1 MDFEVGGSGI
11 DLNGQRGD
19 QFMAMIERVFQV
31 GGQLIDH
38 IGGDLRVNGNFGGD
52 AVEGVEEEMR
62 VELESDELEF
72 HGLNFGTSFGLKGG
86 LCLGVKFSLQPEIG
100 KSPREINKPHENGE
114 DDPTF
119 PDGKM
124 NRSTG
129 WGVEQIEAREKRLHE
144 GGVES
149 CSDGSKQDGQKNKGG
164 AENALKARSFVN
176 VAQESGEEKAD
187 GLRGKSHLNS
197 TRQVFLHDEADE
209 KSEQTK
215 ATPKEKV
222 DPPKPE
228 WIKKLSAK
236 GFKHWV
242 RLGEKEAGSTRE
254 KTLNRAKRLVFF

>member
-1 MDFEVGGSGI
+1 
-11 DLNGQRGD
+11 
-19 QFMAMIERVFQV
+19 
-31 GGQLIDH
+31 
-38 IGGDLRVNGNFGGD
+38 VNRNFGGD
-52 AVEGVEEEMR
+52 AVEGVEEEMG

-86 LCLGVKFSLQPEIG
+86 LCLGVKFRLQPEIG

-119 PDGKM
+119 PNGKM

-129 WGVEQIEAREKRLHE
+129 WGVKQIEARKKRLHK

-187 GLRGKSHLNS
+187 GFCGKSHLNS
-197 TRQVFLHDEADE
+197 AREVLLHDEADE
-209 KSEQTK
+209 KSE
-215 ATPKEKV
+215 
-222 DPPKPE
+222 
-228 WIKKLSAK
+228 
-236 GFKHWV
+236 
-242 RLGEKEAGSTRE
+242 
-254 KTLNRAKRLVFF
+254 